1 MNAPHLKTL
10 LTAGVLALTSL
21 PSFAT
26 TLVVRRSGVVIGA
39 DPLITE
45 FSVRDHRQL

>member
-1 MNAPHLKTL
+1 
-10 LTAGVLALTSL
+10 
-21 PSFAT
+21 
-26 TLVVRRSGVVIGA
+26 VVRRSGVVIGA